1 MQANEKT
8 MKLLSVRDYSAKLRL
23 TVQSTGKLCFTEET
37 ARTLAVVEK
46 MPVRFSLDEE
56 ADGGQLYMT
65 IASEKDADAFL
76 VRKSGKTLYLPT
88 SGLLDGLGIDY
99 KSNAV
104 SFQLIRATELD
115 EELKGTTYRMKKAVA
130 QRKEVEKK
138 EEE

>member
-1 MQANEKT
+1 MLANEKT

-65 IASEKDADAFL
+65 IANEGDPDAFL

-88 SGLLDGLGIDY
+88 SGLLEGLGIDY
-99 KSNAV
+99 KSNTV
-104 SFQLIRATELD
+104 SFQLVRAAGLD
-115 EELKGTTYRMKKAVA
+115 KELKGTTYQMNKVMS
-130 QRKEVEKK
+130 QRKEDKKK
-138 EEE
+138 EEN